1 MKKLLGFVGVLSVV
15 AMAAGCTATVEV
27 DDTPRDDATLT
38 IANDSSYILD
48 ELYVTNVASDSW
60 GPNLIGGSLEPGDSV
75 IVGVI
80 DCGRYD
86 VLVTDETGLDC
97 ELSNISLCFSD
108 QIWVVDDNTLDAC
121 AFGKPQVKPATASP
135 TASPA
140 TN

>member
-1 MKKLLGFVGVLSVV
+1 MKKLPGFMGALSLL
-15 AMAAGCTATVEV
+15 AMAVGCQASVEV
-27 DDTPRDDATLT
+27 DDTTPRDDATLT

-48 ELYVTNVASDSW
+48 ELYVASVASDSW
-60 GPNLIGGSLEPGDSV
+60 GPNLIGDSLEPGDSV

-121 AFGKPQVKPATASP
+121 AFSKPQVKPTAS
-135 TASPA
+135 A
-140 TN
+140 TST